1 MSTALV
7 IGASRG
13 IGLELAKQLAARGD
27 AVIATCRRRDDA
39 LETLGVRVIDGID
52 VTDDASVAALVDA
65 LRDSPPNI
73 VIHNAG
79 ILEGD
84 RFESISLESMRRQF
98 EVNAL
103 GPLRMVRALAPI
115 LGKGARIGLVSSRV
129 GSIDDNGSGNNYGYR
144 TSKAAVNM
152 IGKNLSHDLAPRG
165 IAIALL
171 HPGLVATDMTG
182 GRGIDPAVA
191 AAGLIARMDALDMSK
206 TGTFWHAEG
215 YPLPW

>member
-1 MSTALV
+1 MSTELV
-7 IGASRG
+7 VGASRG
-13 IGLELAKQLAARGD
+13 IGIELARQLAARGD
-27 AVIATCRRRDDA
+27 TVIATCRARDTALDA
-39 LETLGVRVIDGID
+39 LGVRVIDGFD
-52 VTDDASVAALVDA
+52 VTDDAAVAGLAGA
-65 LRDSPPNI
+65 LRDTPPDL

-84 RFESISLESMRRQF
+84 RFERLSLESMRRQF
-98 EVNAL
+98 EVNSL
-103 GPLRMVRALAPI
+103 GPLRVVRALAPI
-115 LGKGARIGLVSSRV
+115 LREGARIGLVSSRV
-129 GSIDDNGSGNNYGYR
+129 GSIDDNGSGYNYGYR

-182 GRGIDPAVA
+182 GRGIEPAVA
-191 AAGLIARMDALDMSK
+191 AAGLIARMDELDLSK

>member
-1 MSTALV
+1 MSKALV

-13 IGLELAKQLAARGD
+13 IGLELARQLAERGD
-27 AVIATCRRRDDA
+27 DVTATCRAPSDDLAA
-39 LETLGVRVIDGID
+39 LRVTVLDDVD
-52 VTDDASVAALVDA
+52 VTDDASVARLVDA
-65 LRDSPPNI
+65 LSDAPPDI

-79 ILEGD
+79 ILDGD
-84 RFESISLESMRRQF
+84 DLDSLTFESMRRQF

-103 GPLRMVRALAPI
+103 GPLRTVRALAPI
-115 LGKGARIGLVSSRV
+115 LARGARVGIVSSRV

-165 IAIALL
+165 IALALL

-182 GRGIDPAVA
+182 GRGIEPAEA
-191 AAGLIARMDALDMSK
+191 ARGLIARIDALDLEH

>member
-13 IGLELAKQLAARGD
+13 IGIELARQLAARGD
-27 AVIATCRRRDDA
+27 TVIATCRGRDAALDA
-39 LETLGVRVIDGID
+39 LGVRVIDGVD
-52 VTDDASVAALVDA
+52 VTDDAAVARLVDA
-65 LRDSPPNI
+65 LRDTPPDI

-79 ILEGD
+79 VLEGD
-84 RFESISLESMRRQF
+84 HFESLSLESMRRQF

-103 GPLRMVRALAPI
+103 GPLRTVRALAPI
-115 LGKGARIGLVSSRV
+115 LREGARVGLVSSRV

-165 IAIALL
+165 VAIALL

-182 GRGIDPAVA
+182 GRGIEPAVA
-191 AAGLIARMDALDMSK
+191 AAGLIARMDELDLAK

-215 YPLPW
+215 YALPW

>member
-13 IGLELAKQLAARGD
+13 IGIELARQLAARGD
-27 AVIATCRRRDDA
+27 TVIATCRERDEALDA
-39 LETLGVRVIDGID
+39 LGVRVIDGID
-52 VTDDASVAALVDA
+52 VTDDEAVARLADA
-65 LRDSPPNI
+65 LRDTPPDL

-84 RFESISLESMRRQF
+84 RFESLSLDSMRRQF
-98 EVNAL
+98 EVNSL
-103 GPLRMVRALAPI
+103 GPLRVVRALAPI
-115 LGKGARIGLVSSRV
+115 LGSGARIGLVSSRV

-182 GRGIDPAVA
+182 GRGIEPAVA
-191 AAGLIARMDALDMSK
+191 AAGLIARMDELDLSK

>member
-13 IGLELAKQLAARGD
+13 IGLELARPLAARGD
-27 AVIATCRRRDDA
+27 TVIATRRGEADA
-39 LETLGVRVIDGID
+39 LDALGVRVIDGVD
-52 VTDDASVAALVDA
+52 VTDDAPVARLVDA
-65 LRDSPPNI
+65 LRDTPPDL

-84 RFESISLESMRRQF
+84 RFESISLDAMRRQF

-103 GPLRMVRALAPI
+103 GPLRTVRALAPI
-115 LGKGARIGLVSSRV
+115 LRGGARIGLVSSRV

-165 IAIALL
+165 IALALL

-182 GRGIDPAVA
+182 GRGIDPADA
-191 AAGLIARMDALDMSK
+191 AAGLIARMDELDLEK

-215 YPLPW
+215 YALPW

>member
-13 IGLELAKQLAARGD
+13 IGLELARQLAARGD
-27 AVIATCRRRDDA
+27 RVIATCRGHGDA
-39 LETLGVRVIDGID
+39 LDALGVRVLDGVD
-52 VTDDASVAALVDA
+52 VTDDAAVARLVDA
-65 LRDSPPNI
+65 LRDTPPDI

-84 RFESISLESMRRQF
+84 RLDSVSFDAMRRQF

-103 GPLRMVRALAPI
+103 GPLRVVRALAPI
-115 LGKGARIGLVSSRV
+115 LREGARIGLVSSRV
-129 GSIDDNGSGNNYGYR
+129 GSIGDNGSGNNYGYR

-165 IAIALL
+165 IALALL

-182 GRGIDPAVA
+182 GRGIDPADA
-191 AAGLIARMDALDMSK
+191 AAGLIARMDELDLGK

>member
-13 IGLELAKQLAARGD
+13 IGIELARQLAARGD
-27 AVIATCRRRDDA
+27 TVIATCRGRDGALDA
-39 LETLGVRVIDGID
+39 LGVRVIDGVD
-52 VTDDASVAALVDA
+52 VTDDAAVARLVDA
-65 LRDSPPNI
+65 LRDTPPDI

-79 ILEGD
+79 VLEGD
-84 RFESISLESMRRQF
+84 HFESLSLESMRRQF

-103 GPLRMVRALAPI
+103 GPLRTVRALAPI
-115 LGKGARIGLVSSRV
+115 LREGARVGLVSSRV

-165 IAIALL
+165 VAIALL

-182 GRGIDPAVA
+182 GRGIEPAVA
-191 AAGLIARMDALDMSK
+191 AAGLIARMDELDLAK

-215 YPLPW
+215 YALPW

>member
-13 IGLELAKQLAARGD
+13 IGLELARQLAARGD
-27 AVIATCRRRDDA
+27 RVIATCRGHGDA
-39 LETLGVRVIDGID
+39 LDALGVRVLDGVD
-52 VTDDASVAALVDA
+52 VTDDAAVARLVDA
-65 LRDSPPNI
+65 LRATPPDI

-84 RFESISLESMRRQF
+84 RLDSVSFDAMRRQF

-103 GPLRMVRALAPI
+103 GPLRVVRALAPI
-115 LGKGARIGLVSSRV
+115 LREGARIGLVSSRV
-129 GSIDDNGSGNNYGYR
+129 GSIGDNGSGNNYGYR

-165 IAIALL
+165 IALALL

-182 GRGIDPAVA
+182 GRGIDPADA
-191 AAGLIARMDALDMSK
+191 AAGLIARMDELDLGK